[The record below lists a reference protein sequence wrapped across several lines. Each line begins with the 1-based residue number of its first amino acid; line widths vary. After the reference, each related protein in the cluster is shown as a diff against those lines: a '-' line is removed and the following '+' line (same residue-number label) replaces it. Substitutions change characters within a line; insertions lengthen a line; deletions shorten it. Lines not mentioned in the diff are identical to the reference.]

1 MKRFP
6 AIIISIATTFCVSVA
21 YTVPTP
27 FYASPASPFS
37 GTSQLSIDIP
47 QEGLYD
53 LMLNSVTGPLTY
65 YNQGD
70 ARWRDYLYG
79 GQDPLS
85 KYGCGPTVMA
95 MVITSLTNHQVTP
108 PQMAEWSAANGGWCP
123 KSGSYH
129 KLILDSARAFQ
140 LDAQPLRNFTPNEM
154 IAALNS
160 GKLLVILVKPGK
172 FTDQGHFLIITQVTP
187 EGKFR
192 IADSGHY
199 ENTKLDWDP
208 ELVYRELNR
217 GASDGGPVWAIGP
230 NPDALLP

>member
-1 MKRFP
+1 MKRFS
-6 AIIISIATTFCVSVA
+6 AILISTATALCVSAA
-21 YTVPTP
+21 YMLPTP
-27 FYASPASPFS
+27 SYASPASGDTFS
-37 GTSQLSIDIP
+37 SIEIP

-53 LMLNSVTGPLTY
+53 LMLSSVTGPLTY

-70 ARWRDYLYG
+70 ARWRNYLYG

-85 KYGCGPTVMA
+85 QYGCGPTVMA
-95 MVITSLTNHQVTP
+95 MIVTSLTNIQITP
-108 PQMAEWSAANGGWCP
+108 PQMAEWSAANGSWCAQ
-123 KSGSYH
+123 SGSYH
-129 KLILDSARAFQ
+129 KLILDSARAFH
-140 LDAQPLRNFTPNEM
+140 LDAQPLKNYTPENM

-172 FTDQGHFLIITQVTP
+172 FTNQGHFLIVTQVTP

-199 ENTKLDWDP
+199 ENTKVDWDP

-217 GASDGGPVWAIGP
+217 GASDGGPVWVIGP
-230 NPDALLP
+230 SPDLLLH

>member
-1 MKRFP
+1 MKRFS
-6 AIIISIATTFCVSVA
+6 AILISTATALCVSAA
-21 YTVPTP
+21 YMLPTP
-27 FYASPASPFS
+27 SYASPSSGDTFS
-37 GTSQLSIDIP
+37 GIEIP

-53 LMLNSVTGPLTY
+53 LMLSSVTGPLTY

-85 KYGCGPTVMA
+85 QYGCGPTVMA
-95 MVITSLTNHQVTP
+95 MIVTSLTNIQITP
-108 PQMAEWSAANGGWCP
+108 PQMAEWSAANGSWCP
-123 KSGSYH
+123 QSGSYH
-129 KLILDSARAFQ
+129 KLILDSARAFH
-140 LDAQPLRNFTPNEM
+140 LDAQPLKNDTPENM

-172 FTDQGHFLIITQVTP
+172 FTNQGHFLIITQVTP

-199 ENTKLDWDP
+199 ENTKVDWDP

-217 GASDGGPVWAIGP
+217 GASDGGPVWVIGP
-230 NPDALLP
+230 SPDLLLH